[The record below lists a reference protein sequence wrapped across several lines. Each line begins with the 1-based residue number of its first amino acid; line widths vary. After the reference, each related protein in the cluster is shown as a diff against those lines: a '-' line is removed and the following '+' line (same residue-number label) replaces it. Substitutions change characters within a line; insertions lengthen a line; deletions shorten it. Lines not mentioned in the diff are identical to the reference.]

1 MTIKFYEN
9 IKVFGGNSIAHGMTR
24 NRTINDT
31 TIPMSDKMLKN
42 VRTPLMEQYLKI
54 KTDYKDTILLY
65 RMGDFYETFFED
77 AKTISKELGIALT
90 KRAHGKT
97 ADVPLAGFPYHALDN
112 YLYKLVQAGHR
123 VAICEQVEDPKLAI
137 GVVKREVIEVVTPGA
152 TLSEKLLDHKSNNF
166 LAALAFSDKSIGLA
180 LSDVS
185 TGEFYAAEI
194 RTEQLVEQMF
204 AFQPK
209 EILVSASQADELS
222 TFISG
227 HLPVIITKRDDWM
240 FNFDYAHELLLN
252 HFQVHSLKGFGMD
265 PFPAAISAAG
275 AVINYLQENY
285 KSSLDHIRKLQV
297 INLSEFMIL
306 DEATRRNLEIKTTL
320 REGRD
325 GRTLM
330 EVIDVTKTAMGGRLL
345 RKWINQPL
353 RIAEEINR
361 RLDLVEELYQK
372 RELQAEIDTILRNCP
387 DMERLIGKVATARA
401 HGRDLI
407 FLKNSLKIIP
417 ALKKLI
423 VESNLPGLKEVAS
436 HLNELNEIVI
446 LIEDS
451 IVDDP
456 PLILGEGGII
466 RRGYS
471 EELDKIYDIAHHGK
485 EWLISEQEK
494 ERTKTGISTLKINYN
509 KVFGYYIEVTKSN
522 LDKIPAEYIRKQTLV
537 NAERYITPELKE
549 MEEKILTAE
558 EKMNSMEY
566 NLFQKI
572 REQVSAETE
581 NIQDNSNIIAF
592 LDCICSYAA
601 VAVENDYVRPRI
613 STDTNLYLKK
623 SRHPVVEKFM
633 QPGEEFVPNDAS
645 LNPDDEQI
653 WIITGPNMAGKST
666 FLRQVGLIVFMAQI
680 GSFVPAEEAEIGL
693 VDRIFTR
700 VGASDNLARGEST
713 FLIEMNETANILN
726 NATDHSLVLLD
737 EIGRGT
743 STFDGLSIAWAVS
756 EYLHNEKS
764 IQAKTLFAT
773 HYHELT
779 ELAILYPK
787 IKNYNVTVEEWDN
800 KIIFLRK
807 IIPGGTDNSY
817 GIHVAQM
824 AGLPRS
830 VIERAREI
838 LTNLEANEL
847 SPNRK
852 PKLAKRHAG
861 REVDRNQV
869 SLFSAPET
877 SPLEKELK
885 SIDLN
890 KMTPLDALIKL
901 NQLKKMLEE

>member
-1 MTIKFYEN
+1 
-9 IKVFGGNSIAHGMTR
+9 
-24 NRTINDT
+24 
-31 TIPMSDKMLKN
+31 MSDKNLTN
-42 VRTPLMEQYLKI
+42 AQTPLMEQYLKI
-54 KTDYKDTILLY
+54 KTDYQNTILLY

-90 KRAHGKT
+90 KRAHGKS

-112 YLYKLVQAGHR
+112 YLYRLVQAGHR
-123 VAICEQVEDPKLAI
+123 VAICEQVEDPKLAKGI
-137 GVVKREVIEVVTPGA
+137 VKREVIEVVTPGA

-166 LAALAFSDKSIGLA
+166 LAALAFSDMDIGLA
-180 LSDVS
+180 LCDIS
-185 TGEFYAAEI
+185 TGEFYATEI
-194 RTEQLVEQMF
+194 KTEQLIEQMF

-209 EILVSASQADELS
+209 EILVSATHSDDLS
-222 TFISG
+222 TFMTDNLST
-227 HLPVIITKRDDWM
+227 IITKRDDWM
-240 FNFDYAHELLLN
+240 FNYDYAKELLLN
-252 HFQVHSLKGFGMD
+252 QFHVHSLKGFGLETLSS
-265 PFPAAISAAG
+265 AICAAG
-275 AVINYLQENY
+275 AIIHYLQENY
-285 KSSLDHIRKLQV
+285 KSTLDHIRKVQV
-297 INLSEFMIL
+297 INLSDFMIL
-306 DEATRRNLEIKTTL
+306 DEATRRNLEIKDPL
-320 REGRD
+320 RENMD

-330 EVIDVTKTAMGGRLL
+330 EVIDKTQTAMGGRLL

-353 RIAEEINR
+353 RVAEQINN
-361 RLDLVEELYQK
+361 RLDLIEELYSGK
-372 RELQAEIDTILRNCP
+372 DEREKIRSILSNCP
-387 DMERLIGKVATARA
+387 DMERLISKVATGRA
-401 HGRDLI
+401 TARDLI
-407 FLKNSLKIIP
+407 FLKNSQTIVP
-417 ALKKLI
+417 ALKKEI
-423 VESNLPGLKEVAS
+423 AESNLTEFKT
-436 HLNELNEIVI
+436 IVSQLHEMDDMVL
-446 LIEDS
+446 LIEKA

-456 PLILGEGGII
+456 PLTLSEGGII
-466 RRGYS
+466 KRGYS
-471 EELDKIYDIAHHGK
+471 AELDDLYDIAHHGK

-494 ERTKTGISTLKINYN
+494 ERLRTGISTLKINYN
-509 KVFGYYIEVTKSN
+509 RVFGYYIEVTKSN
-522 LDKIPAEYIRKQTLV
+522 LDKIPADYIRKQTLV
-537 NAERYITPELKE
+537 NAERFITPDLKE

-558 EKMNSMEY
+558 EKINTLEY

-572 REQVSAETE
+572 RERISDETE
-581 NIQDNSNIIAF
+581 KIQDNSNIIA
-592 LDCICSYAA
+592 LIDCAA
-601 VAVENDYVRPRI
+601 SFSIVAVENNYVRPVI
-613 STDTNLYLKK
+613 TTDTTLHLKK

-633 QPGEEFVPNDAS
+633 RPGEEFVPNDVS

-726 NATDHSLVLLD
+726 NATDQSLVLLD

-756 EYLHNEKS
+756 EYLHNEKT
-764 IQAKTLFAT
+764 IRAKTLFAT

-824 AGLPRS
+824 AGLPNA
-830 VIERAREI
+830 VIARAREI

-847 SPNRK
+847 TPNRM

-861 REVDRNQV
+861 REVDQNQV
-869 SLFSAPET
+869 SLFSSSET
-877 SPLEKELK
+877 SLIEKEIK
-885 SIDLN
+885 TIDIN
-890 KMTPLDALIKL
+890 KMTPLDALMKL
-901 NQLKKMLEE
+901 NELKKMIKK

>member
-1 MTIKFYEN
+1 
-9 IKVFGGNSIAHGMTR
+9 
-24 NRTINDT
+24 
-31 TIPMSDKMLKN
+31 
-42 VRTPLMEQYLKI
+42 
-54 KTDYKDTILLY
+54 
-65 RMGDFYETFFED
+65 
-77 AKTISKELGIALT
+77 
-90 KRAHGKT
+90 
-97 ADVPLAGFPYHALDN
+97 
-112 YLYKLVQAGHR
+112 
-123 VAICEQVEDPKLAI
+123 
-137 GVVKREVIEVVTPGA
+137 
-152 TLSEKLLDHKSNNF
+152 
-166 LAALAFSDKSIGLA
+166 
-180 LSDVS
+180 
-185 TGEFYAAEI
+185 
-194 RTEQLVEQMF
+194 
-204 AFQPK
+204 
-209 EILVSASQADELS
+209 
-222 TFISG
+222 
-227 HLPVIITKRDDWM
+227 
-240 FNFDYAHELLLN
+240 
-252 HFQVHSLKGFGMD
+252 
-265 PFPAAISAAG
+265 
-275 AVINYLQENY
+275 
-285 KSSLDHIRKLQV
+285 
-297 INLSEFMIL
+297 MIL
-306 DEATRRNLEIKTTL
+306 DEATRRNLEIKDTL

-330 EVIDVTKTAMGGRLL
+330 EVIDATKTAMGGRLL

-353 RIAEEINR
+353 RVAEEINR
-361 RLDLVEELYQK
+361 RLDLVEELYQR

-417 ALKKLI
+417 TLKKLI

-436 HLNELNEIVI
+436 HLNELDKIVI
-446 LIEDS
+446 LIENA

-509 KVFGYYIEVTKSN
+509 KVFGYYIEVTKAN

-537 NAERYITPELKE
+537 NAERFITPELKE

-581 NIQDNSNIIAF
+581 KIQANSNIIAF
-592 LDCICSYAA
+592 LDCICSYAV

-633 QPGEEFVPNDAS
+633 RPGEEFVPNDAS

-756 EYLHNEKS
+756 EYLHNEKT

-787 IKNYNVTVEEWDN
+787 IKNYNVTVEEWNN

-890 KMTPLDALIKL
+890 KLTPLDALIKL
-901 NQLKKMLEE
+901 NELKKMLEE

>member
-1 MTIKFYEN
+1 MPEKI
-9 IKVFGGNSIAHGMTR
+9 
-24 NRTINDT
+24 
-31 TIPMSDKMLKN
+31 LKN
-42 VRTPLMEQYLKI
+42 VRTPMMEQYLKI
-54 KTDYKDTILLY
+54 KAEYQDTILLY
-65 RMGDFYETFFED
+65 RMGDFYETFFDD

-90 KRAHGKT
+90 KRAHGKS

-123 VAICEQVEDPKLAI
+123 VAICEQVENPKLAK

-166 LAALAFSDKSIGLA
+166 LAALAFSEKNIGLA
-180 LSDVS
+180 LSDIS

-194 RTEQLVEQMF
+194 KTEELVEQMF

-209 EILVSASQADELS
+209 EILVSASQSDDLS
-222 TFISG
+222 TFITG
-227 HLPVIITKRDDWM
+227 HLPAIITKRDDWM
-240 FNFDYAHELLLN
+240 FNYDYAHDLLLN
-252 HFQVHSLKGFGMD
+252 QFQSHSLKGFGVD
-265 PFPAAISAAG
+265 QLPAAICAAG
-275 AVINYLQENY
+275 AIINYLQENY
-285 KSSLDHIRKLQV
+285 KSSLEHIRKLQV

-306 DEATRRNLEIKTTL
+306 DEATRRNLEIKDPL
-320 REGRD
+320 RENRD

-330 EVIDVTKTAMGGRLL
+330 EVIDVTQTAMGGRLL

-353 RIAEEINR
+353 RIAKEINR
-361 RLDLVEELYQK
+361 RLDLVEELYLRRDIQDD
-372 RELQAEIDTILRNCP
+372 LQTILKNCP

-401 HGRDLI
+401 NGRDLI
-407 FLKNSLKIIP
+407 FLKNSLSIIP
-417 ALKKLI
+417 QLKKRI
-423 VESNLPGLKEVAS
+423 TESNLPGLKKTVS
-436 HLNELNEIVI
+436 QLHELGKII
-446 LIEDS
+446 MLIEKA

-456 PLILGEGGII
+456 PLTLSDGGVIK
-466 RRGYS
+466 RGYS
-471 EELDKIYDIAHHGK
+471 EELDQIYDIAHHGK
-485 EWLISEQEK
+485 EWLISQQEQE
-494 ERTKTGISTLKINYN
+494 RNRTGISTLKINYN
-509 KVFGYYIEVTKSN
+509 KVFGYYIEITKAN

-549 MEEKILTAE
+549 MEEKILSAE
-558 EKMNSMEY
+558 DKMNSLEY
-566 NLFQKI
+566 NLFIKI
-572 REQVSAETE
+572 RETVSAETE
-581 NIQDNSNIIAF
+581 KIQMNSNLIAF
-592 LDCICSYAA
+592 LDCICSYAV
-601 VAVENDYVRPRI
+601 VAVENDYVRPGI
-613 STDTNLYLKK
+613 SAETILHIKK

-633 QPGEEFVPNDAS
+633 QPGEEFVPNDVS
-645 LNPDDEQI
+645 LNPNDEQI

-680 GSFVPAEEAEIGL
+680 GSFVPAEEAQIGL

-713 FLIEMNETANILN
+713 FLVEMNETANILN

-756 EYLHNEKS
+756 EYLHNEKT

-824 AGLPRS
+824 AGLPRT

-847 SPNRK
+847 SPNRM

-861 REVDRNQV
+861 REVDKKQV
-869 SLFSAPET
+869 SLFSGSEI
-877 SPLEKELK
+877 SPLETELK

-890 KMTPLDALIKL
+890 KLTPLDALIKL
-901 NQLKKMLEE
+901 NELKKMLKK